1 MLHST
6 ERILV
11 THTGSLPR
19 PRELIEA
26 MLAEN
31 EGRALDPADYEEKLL
46 RSVHDIVRRQ
56 MDLGVDIVDD
66 GELSK
71 RGFAVYAHQ
80 RLDGLTATGR
90 VRVSPWDNSR
100 ESQAFPEFYA
110 ATRPV
115 AGKPNPSNMQM
126 ACTGPIT
133 YRAQERLAQDLA
145 NLRAAVDQ
153 AGPVEV
159 FVPAISPCDV
169 AGNIE
174 NALRGSALQD
184 RRRVPVRHRRR
195 PEGGAP
201 GAHRPAARALR
212 RRGRPRSPA
221 ATGFGTQARKC
232 RRLVLPAPDRRPAA
246 HQLLRQEPG
255 PGRRPVPRLGGRAD
269 RGHQP
274 RAAYAGIPED
284 RVRYHTCYGINM
296 GPRVHDMEMKDY
308 IDIVL
313 KIRAGAFSFEARNRS
328 NPPPRHEHEWR
339 IWEDVKLPEGQAR
352 SSPASSPSPPCWW
365 STPSSSRMRT
375 SLIRLIHAEG
385 VPDGRPAWNSM
396 TGRLAI
402 SSTNLMDLFTEK
414 PCCKGLERFAAVY
427 DYATISVGVVGR
439 ENVIAGSDCGFGT
452 QAMEGAGDPSRHRL
466 GQVPGHVRG
475 RAAGEPAA
483 VGVR

>member
-31 EGRALDPADYEEKLL
+31 EGRALDPADYEERLL

-100 ESQAFPEFYA
+100 ESEAFPEFYA
-110 ATRPV
+110 ATRPK

-126 ACTGPIT
+126 VCTGPIT
-133 YRAQERLAQDLA
+133 YTAQDRLTQDLA
-145 NLRAAVDQ
+145 NLRAAVDE
-153 AGPVEV
+153 AGPVEA

-174 NALRGSALQD
+174 NQYYKTDEEFLFAIADAQRVEYQAIVDAGFLLQIDDPRLINYYVKNPGLDVGQCRVWAEGQIEAINHALRD
-184 RRRVPVRHRRR
+184 
-195 PEGGAP
+195 
-201 GAHRPAARALR
+201 
-212 RRGRPRSPA
+212 
-221 ATGFGTQARKC
+221 
-232 RRLVLPAPDRRPAA
+232 
-246 HQLLRQEPG
+246 
-255 PGRRPVPRLGGRAD
+255 
-269 RGHQP
+269 
-274 RAAYAGIPED
+274 IPED

-313 KIRAGAFSFEARNRS
+313 KIRAGAFSFEAS
-328 NPPPRHEHEWR
+328 NPRHEHEWR
-339 IWEDVKLPEGQAR
+339 IWEDVKLPDGKLIIPGVITQ
-352 SSPASSPSPPCWW
+352 SSVVVEHPE
-365 STPSSSRMRT
+365 
-375 SLIRLIHAEG
+375 LIAQR
-385 VPDGRPAWNSM
+385 
-396 TGRLAI
+396 
-402 SSTNLMDLFTEK
+402 
-414 PCCKGLERFAAVY
+414 LERFA
-427 DYATISVGVVGR
+427 GLVGR

-452 QAMEGAGDPSRHRL
+452 QALEVPEIHPAIVWAKFQAMSEGARL
-466 GQVPGHVRG
+466 ASERLWG
-475 RAAGEPAA
+475 
-483 VGVR
+483 

>member
-31 EGRALDPADYEEKLL
+31 EGRALDPADYEERLL

-126 ACTGPIT
+126 ACTGPIA
-133 YRAQERLAQDLA
+133 YRAQDRLMQDLA

-169 AGNIE
+169 AGNLENQYYKTDEEFLFAIADAQRVEYQAIVDAGFLLQIDDPRLINYYVKNPGLDVGQCRAWAEGQIE
-174 NALRGSALQD
+174 AINHALR
-184 RRRVPVRHRRR
+184 
-195 PEGGAP
+195 
-201 GAHRPAARALR
+201 
-212 RRGRPRSPA
+212 
-221 ATGFGTQARKC
+221 
-232 RRLVLPAPDRRPAA
+232 
-246 HQLLRQEPG
+246 
-255 PGRRPVPRLGGRAD
+255 
-269 RGHQP
+269 
-274 RAAYAGIPED
+274 GIPED

-313 KIRAGAFSFEARNRS
+313 KIRAGAFSFEAS
-328 NPPPRHEHEWR
+328 NPRHEHEWR
-339 IWEDVKLPEGQAR
+339 IWEDVKLPEGKLVIPGVITQ
-352 SSPASSPSPPCWW
+352 SSVVVEHPE
-365 STPSSSRMRT
+365 
-375 SLIRLIHAEG
+375 LIAQRL
-385 VPDGRPAWNSM
+385 P
-396 TGRLAI
+396 
-402 SSTNLMDLFTEK
+402 
-414 PCCKGLERFAAVY
+414 ERFA
-427 DYATISVGVVGR
+427 GVVGR

-452 QAMEGAGDPSRHRL
+452 QAMEVPEIHPDIVWAKFQAMSEGARL
-466 GQVPGHVRG
+466 ASERLWG
-475 RAAGEPAA
+475 
-483 VGVR
+483 

>member
-31 EGRALDPADYEEKLL
+31 EGRALDPADYEERLL

-110 ATRPV
+110 ATRPA

-133 YRAQERLAQDLA
+133 YTAQDRLTQDLA
-145 NLRAAVDQ
+145 NLRAAVDE
-153 AGPVEV
+153 AGPVEA

-174 NALRGSALQD
+174 NQYYKTDEEFLFAIADAQRVEYQAIVDAGFLLQIDDPRLINYYVKNPGLDVGQCRVWAEGQIEAINHALR
-184 RRRVPVRHRRR
+184 
-195 PEGGAP
+195 
-201 GAHRPAARALR
+201 
-212 RRGRPRSPA
+212 
-221 ATGFGTQARKC
+221 
-232 RRLVLPAPDRRPAA
+232 
-246 HQLLRQEPG
+246 
-255 PGRRPVPRLGGRAD
+255 
-269 RGHQP
+269 
-274 RAAYAGIPED
+274 GIPED

-313 KIRAGAFSFEARNRS
+313 KIRAGAFSFEAS
-328 NPPPRHEHEWR
+328 NPRHEHEWR
-339 IWEDVKLPEGQAR
+339 IWEDVKLPDGKLIIPGVITQSSSTRSSSPNASNASPVWWGAR
-352 SSPASSPSPPCWW
+352 TSSPAATAASAPRPWRSRRSIP
-365 STPSSSRMRT
+365 PSSGPSSR
-375 SLIRLIHAEG
+375 
-385 VPDGRPAWNSM
+385 PC
-396 TGRLAI
+396 RLA
-402 SSTNLMDLFTEK
+402 S
-414 PCCKGLERFAAVY
+414 ERLW
-427 DYATISVGVVGR
+427 G
-439 ENVIAGSDCGFGT
+439 
-452 QAMEGAGDPSRHRL
+452 
-466 GQVPGHVRG
+466 
-475 RAAGEPAA
+475 
-483 VGVR
+483 

>member
-31 EGRALDPADYEEKLL
+31 EGRALDPADYEERLR
-46 RSVHDIVRRQ
+46 RSVQDIVRRQ

-126 ACTGPIT
+126 ACTGPIAYT
-133 YRAQERLAQDLA
+133 AQDRLMQDLA
-145 NLRAAVDQ
+145 NLRAAVDE
-153 AGPVEV
+153 AGPVEA

-174 NALRGSALQD
+174 NQYYKTDEEFLFAIADAQRVEYQAIVDAGFLLQIDDPRLINYYVKNPGLDVAQCRAWAEGQIEAINHALR
-184 RRRVPVRHRRR
+184 
-195 PEGGAP
+195 
-201 GAHRPAARALR
+201 
-212 RRGRPRSPA
+212 
-221 ATGFGTQARKC
+221 
-232 RRLVLPAPDRRPAA
+232 
-246 HQLLRQEPG
+246 
-255 PGRRPVPRLGGRAD
+255 
-269 RGHQP
+269 
-274 RAAYAGIPED
+274 GIPED

-313 KIRAGAFSFEARNRS
+313 KIRAGAFSFEAS
-328 NPPPRHEHEWR
+328 NPRHEHEWR
-339 IWEDVKLPEGQAR
+339 IWEDVKLPEGKLVIPGVITQ
-352 SSPASSPSPPCWW
+352 SSVLVEHPE
-365 STPSSSRMRT
+365 
-375 SLIRLIHAEG
+375 LIAQR
-385 VPDGRPAWNSM
+385 
-396 TGRLAI
+396 
-402 SSTNLMDLFTEK
+402 
-414 PCCKGLERFAAVY
+414 LERFA
-427 DYATISVGVVGR
+427 GLVGR

-452 QAMEGAGDPSRHRL
+452 QAMEVPEIHPDIVWAKFQAMSEGARL
-466 GQVPGHVRG
+466 ASERLWG
-475 RAAGEPAA
+475 
-483 VGVR
+483 

>member
-56 MDLGVDIVDD
+56 TDLGVDIVDD

-126 ACTGPIT
+126 ACTGPIA
-133 YRAQERLAQDLA
+133 YRAQDRLMQDLA
-145 NLRAAVDQ
+145 NLRAAVDE
-153 AGPVEV
+153 AGPVEA

-174 NALRGSALQD
+174 NQHYKTDEEFLFAIADAQRVEYQAIVDAGFLLQIDDPRLINYYVKNPGLDVAQCRAWAEGQIEAINHALR
-184 RRRVPVRHRRR
+184 
-195 PEGGAP
+195 
-201 GAHRPAARALR
+201 
-212 RRGRPRSPA
+212 
-221 ATGFGTQARKC
+221 
-232 RRLVLPAPDRRPAA
+232 
-246 HQLLRQEPG
+246 
-255 PGRRPVPRLGGRAD
+255 
-269 RGHQP
+269 
-274 RAAYAGIPED
+274 GIPED

-313 KIRAGAFSFEARNRS
+313 KIRAGAFSFEAS
-328 NPPPRHEHEWR
+328 NPRHEHEWR
-339 IWEDVKLPEGQAR
+339 IWEDVKLPEGKLVIPGVITQ
-352 SSPASSPSPPCWW
+352 SSVLVEHPE
-365 STPSSSRMRT
+365 
-375 SLIRLIHAEG
+375 LIAQR
-385 VPDGRPAWNSM
+385 
-396 TGRLAI
+396 
-402 SSTNLMDLFTEK
+402 
-414 PCCKGLERFAAVY
+414 LERFA
-427 DYATISVGVVGR
+427 GVVGR

-452 QAMEGAGDPSRHRL
+452 QAMEVPEIHPDIVWAKFQAMSEGARL
-466 GQVPGHVRG
+466 ASQRLWG
-475 RAAGEPAA
+475 
-483 VGVR
+483 

>member
-31 EGRALDPADYEEKLL
+31 EGRALDPADYEERLL

-133 YRAQERLAQDLA
+133 YRAQDRLMQDLA
-145 NLRAAVDQ
+145 NLRAAVDE
-153 AGPVEV
+153 AGPVEA

-174 NALRGSALQD
+174 NQYYKTDEEFLFAIADAQRVEYQAIVDAGFLLQIDDPRLINYYVKNPGLDVAQCRAWAEGQIEAINHALR
-184 RRRVPVRHRRR
+184 
-195 PEGGAP
+195 
-201 GAHRPAARALR
+201 
-212 RRGRPRSPA
+212 
-221 ATGFGTQARKC
+221 
-232 RRLVLPAPDRRPAA
+232 
-246 HQLLRQEPG
+246 
-255 PGRRPVPRLGGRAD
+255 
-269 RGHQP
+269 
-274 RAAYAGIPED
+274 GIPED

-313 KIRAGAFSFEARNRS
+313 KIRAGAFSFEAS
-328 NPPPRHEHEWR
+328 NPRHEHEWR
-339 IWEDVKLPEGQAR
+339 IWEDVKLPEGKLVIPGVITQ
-352 SSPASSPSPPCWW
+352 SSVVVEHPE
-365 STPSSSRMRT
+365 
-375 SLIRLIHAEG
+375 LIAQR
-385 VPDGRPAWNSM
+385 
-396 TGRLAI
+396 
-402 SSTNLMDLFTEK
+402 
-414 PCCKGLERFAAVY
+414 LERFAG
-427 DYATISVGVVGR
+427 IVGR

-452 QAMEGAGDPSRHRL
+452 QALEVPEIHPDIVWAKFQAMSEGARL
-466 GQVPGHVRG
+466 ASERLWG
-475 RAAGEPAA
+475 
-483 VGVR
+483 